1 MASTLQERARILVN
15 ELAQDGVDQVN
26 IASAAGVTKGTV
38 NQWLTGAIK
47 SVKLEYALGIERKF
61 QYNHRWLVMGEEP
74 KKLALNP
81 SATEPVSQEVW
92 DTDTVELHG
101 GDSSR
106 SAYADWPL
114 RICTPDRFFAL
125 DKEQRLRADVMINGI
140 LEGFEMD
147 RKSAA
152 DKRHG
157 KRSA

>member
-74 KKLALNP
+74 KKLSGP
-81 SATEPVSQEVW
+81 DGKTYSEREEKEQFEVREPVAQYGKFS
-92 DTDTVELHG
+92 
-101 GDSSR
+101 
-106 SAYADWPL
+106 DWPL
-114 RICTPDRFFAL
+114 RICTPDRFYAL

-147 RKSAA
+147 RKSAS
-152 DKRHG
+152 DKQHT